1 LRSIRNARAALR
13 ASYESVLPLLSRHPA
28 ATRVTFAALAMA
40 LVLGFSQQG
49 ATRAGAEPARPA
61 STPRLLPT
69 NVGVGIATDQT
80 LTIQFDQ
87 AMDHASVAAALR
99 ISPAQPVS
107 LGWSPDGRSV
117 RIGPATR
124 WQTDARYV
132 IEVPSSSLTGWGTAL
147 GAPKRVS
154 FTTETAP
161 TIVDF
166 QLRFTPATLKTEQVL
181 DAKPDALAADLQA
194 VPPADTA
201 ALVSSRTT
209 ISIAF
214 SAPMDT
220 TATSR
225 SFVLSPAVPGSL
237 TWLGNTMTFEPAAPL
252 AADTRY
258 AVSLANARDAEGN
271 AIGGDTS
278 FSFTTRD
285 GAQIVATRPQAGAKD
300 VTGSTVNLRFSQPMN
315 TTLTSRAFRVTDAQT
330 GGRVGGTVSWNA
342 ARTQLTFTA
351 DDPFAIGRTFKV
363 SVLSSAR
370 DADGN
375 AISRSFTFRTPVPVV
390 VRKPVVA
397 APTAAPRPVV
407 PPPAPSASAVGYA
420 LNQVN
425 AARAAYGFAPLAL
438 DGAVSAVANAHAW
451 DMLRYGYFSHT
462 GRDGSTVRTRLSAA
476 GIAYSHAGE
485 NICEYGGIGVTA
497 MLQWCH
503 SSFMSEPYPG
513 YANHIGNIL
522 DPDFRRVGIGVAIS
536 GGMVIV
542 VWDFV
547 G

>member
-1 LRSIRNARAALR
+1 MRSIRNACAALR
-13 ASYESVLPLLSRHPA
+13 APYESVLPLLSRHPA

-49 ATRAGAEPARPA
+49 ATRAGAEPARQV

-69 NVGVGIATDQT
+69 NVGVGIPTDQT
-80 LTIQFDQ
+80 VTIQFDQ
-87 AMDHASVAAALR
+87 VMDRASVANALR
-99 ISPAQPVS
+99 IAPAQPVS

-117 RIGPATR
+117 RIGPTTR

-132 IEVPSSSLTGWGTAL
+132 IDVPPTSLTGWGTAL
-147 GAPKRVS
+147 GTSKRIS

-161 TIVDF
+161 TVVDF
-166 QLRFTPATLKTEQVL
+166 QLRFTPATLNTEQVL
-181 DAKPDALAADLQA
+181 DAKPDALAADLPT

-201 ALVSSRTT
+201 ALVSSRTS

-214 SAPMDT
+214 SAPMDQPAT
-220 TATSR
+220 TR
-225 SFVLSPAVPGSL
+225 SFVISPAVPGAV
-237 TWLGNTMTFEPAAPL
+237 TWAGNAMTFEPAAPL

-271 AIGGDTS
+271 LVGGDTS

-285 GAQIVATRPQAGAKD
+285 GAQLVSARPTVGATD
-300 VTGSTVNLRFSQPMN
+300 VTGSTVRLRFSQPMN
-315 TTLTSRAFRVTDAQT
+315 ANLTARAFRVTDART
-330 GGRVGGTVSWNA
+330 GGRVSGQVAWNT

-351 DDPFAIGRTFKV
+351 HDAFAVGHTYKV
-363 SVLSSAR
+363 SILATAR

-375 AISRSFTFRTPVPVV
+375 AVSQSYTFRTPAPVV
-390 VRKPVVA
+390 VRKPVVTA
-397 APTAAPRPVV
+397 TAAVPRPVV

-420 LNQVN
+420 LSQIN

-451 DMLRYGYFSHT
+451 DMMRYGYFSHT

-476 GIAYSHAGE
+476 GIPYSHAGE

-522 DPDFRRVGIGVAIS
+522 DPDFRRVGIGIATS